1 MLTTMILSCQDT
13 SGGLSGSWFLI
24 LTLFIAWLDLS
35 DGLKAWNVSFIFVRW
50 LVNVV
55 LVHRG

>member
-1 MLTTMILSCQDT
+1 MILSCQDT
-13 SGGLSGSWFLI
+13 RGGLSGSWFLI

-50 LVNVV
+50 VGKCSFSAQGIN
-55 LVHRG
+55 